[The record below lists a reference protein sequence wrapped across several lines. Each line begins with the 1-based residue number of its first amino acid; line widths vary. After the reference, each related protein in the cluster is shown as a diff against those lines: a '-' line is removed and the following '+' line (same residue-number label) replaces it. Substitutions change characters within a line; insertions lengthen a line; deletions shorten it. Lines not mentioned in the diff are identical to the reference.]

1 MSTTLKTLILI
12 LFIAIGNTLLAQ
24 KFTLSGSVK
33 DANTGEELLGA
44 TILVKELSATGT
56 TTNMYGFYSLTLPVG
71 EYTIIAQYIGYET
84 QSFKVNLNQNI
95 KKDIKLSQSSK
106 QLKEVVIVDEKKDE
120 NITKTQM
127 GVEKISVKDIEA
139 IPVLMGERDVLKT
152 IQLTPGVKSAGEGS
166 TGFFVRGGGADQNLI
181 LLDEAVVYNASH
193 LLGFFSVFNSDAL
206 KDVTLYKGS
215 QPAEY
220 GGRLASVL
228 DVRMKDGNDR
238 SYHVDGGIGLI
249 SSRLNV
255 EGPIVKEKSS
265 FAVSGR
271 RTYADLFL
279 KLSNDTNLRR
289 SILYFY
295 DLNLKA
301 NYRISEKD
309 RIFVSGYFGRDVLGL
324 GKSFGF
330 DWGNATG
337 TLRWNRIINEKLF
350 SNTSFIASNYKY
362 NINILLGGVEGKI
375 VSEIRNYSLKQ
386 DFQYYHSTKSSFK
399 FGFQSIYYNI
409 IPGNISFTFNNSVGV
424 ERELNKRYGVE
435 NAAYIS
441 HTYKPST
448 LTSFE
453 YGLRISSYSVIG
465 PGDFYSYNNQGEIL
479 DTISFP
485 SGKIAKNYI
494 NPEPRVAVNFIL
506 NERSSIKTALTRN
519 TQNIHLLSNS
529 NSGNPTDMWLAN
541 TNNIKP
547 EIGDQVSL
555 GYFRNFRD
563 NSIEFSV
570 ESYYKYMQN
579 QIDYRDGADVTLN
592 DNVESQLLYGTGR
605 AYGVEFL
612 IKKKYGKLNGWIGYT
627 LSRVERKIE
636 GINNGKYY
644 PARQDRTHDISI
656 VTIYEIS
663 PKWTASATWVYYTG
677 NAVTFP
683 SGKYEIAGQVINYY
697 TERNGYRMPDYH
709 RLDIGLTWQRKKTEK
724 FESNWNFSVY
734 NAYNRE
740 NAFAITF
747 EQDPDD
753 PSRTRAVQ
761 TTLFKIVPSISYN
774 FKF

>member
-1 MSTTLKTLILI
+1 MTSHLNHLLFFVLLILSQ
-12 LFIAIGNTLLAQ
+12 TVYAQ
-24 KFTLSGSVK
+24 KYTLSGSVK

-44 TILVKELSATGT
+44 TILVKELTATGT
-56 TTNMYGFYSLTLPVG
+56 TTNMYGFYSLTLPAG

-84 QSFKVNLNQNI
+84 QSFKVTLNQNI
-95 KKDIKLSQSSK
+95 KKDIKLSKSSK

-127 GVEKISVKDIEA
+127 GVEKISVKDVEA
-139 IPVLMGERDVLKT
+139 IPVLMGERDILKT

-166 TGFFVRGGGADQNLI
+166 AGFFVRGGGADQNLI

-228 DVRMKDGNDR
+228 DVRMKDGNDQ

-255 EGPIVKEKSS
+255 EGPIVKERSS
-265 FAVSGR
+265 FALSGR

-279 KLSNDTNLRR
+279 KLTNDTNLKR

-295 DLNLKA
+295 DLNLKT

-309 RIFVSGYFGRDVLGL
+309 RIFVSGYFGRDVLGI

-337 TLRWNRIINEKLF
+337 TIRWNRIINEKLF

-362 NINILLGGVEGKI
+362 NIKILLGGVEGKI

-409 IPGNISFTFNNSVGV
+409 IPGNISFTFNNVGI
-424 ERELNKRYGVE
+424 ERQLNRRYGIE
-435 NAAYIS
+435 NAAYVS
-441 HTYKPST
+441 HTYKPSN
-448 LTSFE
+448 LISFE
-453 YGLRISSYSVIG
+453 YGLRLSAYSVIG
-465 PGDFYSYNNQGEIL
+465 PGDFYTYNNQGEIL
-479 DTISFP
+479 DTISFAK
-485 SGKIAKNYI
+485 GIIAKNYI
-494 NPEPRVAVNFIL
+494 NPEPRIAVNIVL

-563 NSIEFSV
+563 NTIEFSI

-656 VTIYEIS
+656 VGIYEIS
-663 PKWTASATWVYYTG
+663 PKLTASATWVYYTG

-683 SGKYEIAGQVINYY
+683 SGKYEIAGKVVNYY

-709 RLDIGLTWQRKKTEK
+709 RLDIGVTWYRKKTEK

-747 EQDPDD
+747 EKDPDD

-761 TTLFKIVPSISYN
+761 TTLFKIVPSIAYN

>member
-1 MSTTLKTLILI
+1 MTSHLNHLLFFVLLILSQ
-12 LFIAIGNTLLAQ
+12 TVYAQ
-24 KFTLSGSVK
+24 KYTLSGSVK

-44 TILVKELSATGT
+44 TILVKELTATGT
-56 TTNMYGFYSLTLPVG
+56 TTNMYGFYSLTLPAG

-84 QSFKVNLNQNI
+84 QSFKVTLNQNI
-95 KKDIKLSQSSK
+95 KKDIKLSKSSK

-127 GVEKISVKDIEA
+127 GVEKISVKDVEA
-139 IPVLMGERDVLKT
+139 IPVLMGERDILKT

-166 TGFFVRGGGADQNLI
+166 AGFFVRGGGADQNLI

-228 DVRMKDGNDR
+228 DVRMKDGNDQ

-255 EGPIVKEKSS
+255 EGPIVKERSS
-265 FAVSGR
+265 FALSGR

-279 KLSNDTNLRR
+279 KLTNDTNLKR

-295 DLNLKA
+295 DLNLKT

-309 RIFVSGYFGRDVLGL
+309 RIFVSGYFGRDVLGI

-337 TLRWNRIINEKLF
+337 TIRWNRIINEKLF

-362 NINILLGGVEGKI
+362 NIKILLGGVEGKI

-409 IPGNISFTFNNSVGV
+409 IPGNISFTFNNVGI
-424 ERELNKRYGVE
+424 ERQLNRRYGIE
-435 NAAYIS
+435 NAAYVS
-441 HTYKPST
+441 HTYKPSN
-448 LTSFE
+448 LISFE
-453 YGLRISSYSVIG
+453 YGLRLSAYSVIG
-465 PGDFYSYNNQGEIL
+465 PGDFYTYNNQGEIL
-479 DTISFP
+479 DTISFAK
-485 SGKIAKNYI
+485 GIIAKNYI
-494 NPEPRVAVNFIL
+494 NPEPRIAVNLVL

-563 NSIEFSV
+563 NTIEFSI

-656 VTIYEIS
+656 VGIYEIS
-663 PKWTASATWVYYTG
+663 PKLTASATWVYYTG

-683 SGKYEIAGQVINYY
+683 SGKYEIAGKVVNYY

-709 RLDIGLTWQRKKTEK
+709 RLDIGVTWYRKKTEK

-747 EQDPDD
+747 EKDPDD

-761 TTLFKIVPSISYN
+761 TTLFKIVPSIAYN

>member
-1 MSTTLKTLILI
+1 MSTKLITLIAL
-12 LFIAIGNTLLAQ
+12 LFISFSNNLLAQ

-44 TILVKELSATGT
+44 TILVKELNATGT
-56 TTNMYGFYSLTLPVG
+56 TTNMYGFYSLTLPAG
-71 EYTIIAQYIGYET
+71 EYTIIAQYIGYEK

-152 IQLTPGVKSAGEGS
+152 LQLTPGVKSAGEGS
-166 TGFFVRGGGADQNLI
+166 AGFFVRGGGADQNLI

-238 SYHVDGGIGLI
+238 SYRIDGGIGLI

-279 KLSNDTNLRR
+279 KFSNDTNLRR

-324 GKSFGF
+324 GKNFGF

-337 TLRWNRIINEKLF
+337 TFRWNRIINEKLF

-386 DFQYYHSTKSSFK
+386 DLQYYHSTKSSIK

-424 ERELNKRYGVE
+424 ERQLNKRYGIE
-435 NAAYIS
+435 NAAYVS
-441 HTYKPST
+441 HTYKPSN
-448 LTSFE
+448 LISFE
-453 YGLRISSYSVIG
+453 YGVRLSTYSVIG
-465 PGDFYSYNNQGEIL
+465 PGDFYTYNNQGEIL
-479 DTISFP
+479 DTVTFAN
-485 SGKIAKNYI
+485 GKIAKNYI
-494 NPEPRVAVNFIL
+494 NPEPRVAINLVL
-506 NERSSIKTALTRN
+506 NEKSSIKTALTRN

-547 EIGDQVSL
+547 EIGNQVSL

-563 NSIEFSV
+563 NTIEFSV
-570 ESYYKYMQN
+570 ESYYKHMLN

-592 DNVESQLLYGTGR
+592 
-605 AYGVEFL
+605 
-612 IKKKYGKLNGWIGYT
+612 
-627 LSRVERKIE
+627 
-636 GINNGKYY
+636 
-644 PARQDRTHDISI
+644 
-656 VTIYEIS
+656 
-663 PKWTASATWVYYTG
+663 
-677 NAVTFP
+677 
-683 SGKYEIAGQVINYY
+683 
-697 TERNGYRMPDYH
+697 
-709 RLDIGLTWQRKKTEK
+709 
-724 FESNWNFSVY
+724 
-734 NAYNRE
+734 
-740 NAFAITF
+740 
-747 EQDPDD
+747 
-753 PSRTRAVQ
+753 
-761 TTLFKIVPSISYN
+761 
-774 FKF
+774 